1 MIAFMPAALAIG
13 ELRLSAKNLRP
24 VRIVILATY
33 AQFFFVRNYPVDS
46 PGSDSKKCQHEQ
58 RHR

>member
-1 MIAFMPAALAIG
+1 MIAFMPAGLAIG
-13 ELRLSAKNLRP
+13 ELRLRAKNLRP
-24 VRIVILATY
+24 VLIVILATC

-46 PGSDSKKCQHEQ
+46 PGSDSGKCQHEQ